1 MASTAPSSEIHAYD
15 ELGRWLTLERIAR
28 SDFMQILFDGL
39 HDGIWSQDEAM
50 DLAEAAL
57 RGFANGCCY
66 YLASAVARQTGWPI
80 LGFMRPNGDGLI
92 HAVLVDPQSGDAFDI
107 LGRRP
112 IGDLKREILEAVGQ
126 FGLAGLPIIAETE
139 PDEREILLEIA
150 AGLPWMPI
158 AKEPEMRGG
167 WGRLLIAYVSART
180 PAPLA

>member
-1 MASTAPSSEIHAYD
+1 MAKVAPSTETRASD
-15 ELGRWLTLERIAR
+15 ELGRWLTFERIAQ

-66 YLASAVARQTGWPI
+66 YLASTVARQTGWPI

-92 HAVLVDPQSGDAFDI
+92 HAVLVDPKTGDAFDI

-112 IGDLKREILEAVGQ
+112 IGNLRGEILDAVGP
-126 FGLAGLPIIAETE
+126 FSLATLPIIAEME
-139 PDEREILLEIA
+139 PDEQEILAEIA
-150 AGLPWMPI
+150 AGLPWMPT
-158 AKEPEMRGG
+158 ANEPETRGG
-167 WGRLLIAYVSART
+167 WGRLLIAYVGARKSGS
-180 PAPLA
+180 LM